1 MHPSTGAHDARS
13 FFAELARESRT
24 GHFWMMVARNAVPP
38 FGVIALGW
46 PALQA
51 AVVFVLESWV
61 FLSLRCGIEI
71 TIDPKFNG
79 GARQH
84 GAWDYLKHIV
94 VAFIC
99 VAIVLVMFAW
109 VVLLSAFPPPEW
121 SEFFA
126 TGWRQWSFIG
136 AIVALFV
143 LSIADAV
150 GFVGRFATRSAEQAA
165 ADDGRVRV
173 MFYRVLGLLL
183 ASWLLGFASQ
193 AGIGGPALVV
203 AAALLSI
210 YLEGLPDHASRT
222 FGMSTH
228 TRFKPK
234 AAPGPKPRR
243 GR

>member
-1 MHPSTGAHDARS
+1 MDTSTGAHGARS
-13 FFAELARESRT
+13 FVAELSRELRT
-24 GHFWMMVARNAVPP
+24 AHFWMIAARNAVPV
-38 FGVIALGW
+38 FGVLVLGW

-51 AVVFVLESWV
+51 AVLFVLESWV

-79 GARQH
+79 GTKHHVAL
-84 GAWDYLKHIV
+84 DYIKHII

-99 VAIVLVMFAW
+99 VAIVIALFTW
-109 VVLLSAFPPPEW
+109 GVLGAAFPMGEW
-121 SEFFA
+121 AEFFA
-126 TGWRQWSFIG
+126 RGWRNPSFLG
-136 AIVALFV
+136 AILALIV

-150 GFVGRFATRSAEQAA
+150 GFVQRFAKRSAEQAA

-183 ASWLLGFASQ
+183 VSWFLGFAAQLGYGSS
-193 AGIGGPALVV
+193 ALIVGMC
-203 AAALLSI
+203 LLSI
-210 YLEGLPDHASRT
+210 YLEGVPDHASRT

-234 AAPGPKPRR
+234 APR

>member
-1 MHPSTGAHDARS
+1 MRTTTGAHDARS
-13 FFAELARESRT
+13 FFAELSREART
-24 GHFWMMVARNAVPP
+24 GHFWMMVLRNSVPAV
-38 FGVIALGW
+38 GVIALGW

-51 AVVFVLESWV
+51 AVLFVLESWV

-79 GARQH
+79 GKRHHDAL
-84 GAWDYLKHIV
+84 DYVKHVI
-94 VAFIC
+94 VAFVC
-99 VAIVLVMFAW
+99 MAIVIAMFTW
-109 VVLLSAFPPPEW
+109 GVLGSAFPAREW
-121 SEFFA
+121 AEFFA
-126 TGWRQWSFIG
+126 EGWKQPSFLG
-136 AIVALFV
+136 AILALIV

-150 GFVGRFATRSAEQAA
+150 GFVKRFSTRTAEQAA

-183 ASWLLGFASQ
+183 ASWLLGIA
-193 AGIGGPALVV
+193 AGFGVGGV
-203 AAALLSI
+203 AVIVAGSLLSI

-234 AAPGPKPRR
+234 APR